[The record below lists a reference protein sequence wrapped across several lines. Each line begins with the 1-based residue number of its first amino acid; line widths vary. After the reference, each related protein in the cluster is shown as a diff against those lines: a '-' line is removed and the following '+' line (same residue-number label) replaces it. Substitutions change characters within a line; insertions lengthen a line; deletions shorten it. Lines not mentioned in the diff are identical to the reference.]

1 MSKSARRVAG
11 EALSAVKRAL
21 YRGGRPS
28 RAMKVVLKLDAWLY
42 AKGLTVPQGGV
53 LRVPGRRSGKATA
66 VPIAIADVGAE
77 EYLVSMLGPEAN
89 WVRNVEANGR
99 RAVISR
105 RKKDVEVLLEEVPV
119 ADRAPILQRYAAIA
133 PGARPHLGV
142 GARPTLEQCEAI
154 ASAHPVYRIK
164 QGAARP

>member
-53 LRVPGRRSGKATA
+53 LRVPGPDG
-66 VPIAIADVGAE
+66 
-77 EYLVSMLGPEAN
+77 
-89 WVRNVEANGR
+89 
-99 RAVISR
+99 
-105 RKKDVEVLLEEVPV
+105 
-119 ADRAPILQRYAAIA
+119 Q
-133 PGARPHLGV
+133 
-142 GARPTLEQCEAI
+142 
-154 ASAHPVYRIK
+154 ASANR
-164 QGAARP
+164 